1 MPYIAKKS
9 VKFDRS
15 YSIGE
20 HIPDAVVDP
29 GRASSLIAMGRI
41 VYIEPENEPENGT
54 AQAPQDGADSAG
66 GVNAPEEGKNA
77 AGEPVEAAEQQKKG
91 KAKK

>member
-9 VKFDRS
+9 VRFDRT

-29 GRASSLIAMGRI
+29 GRAASLIAMGRI
-41 VYIEPENEPENGT
+41 VYIEPENEPEKSA

-66 GVNAPEEGKNA
+66 GVNAPEDDKNA

-91 KAKK
+91 KTKK